1 MNLKQIILCFGVS
14 VTASGCFKPIVFN
27 PVPTPFPTTTTT
39 TPKPSGSTTTKPSGT
54 TTTGTGTTKPS
65 GTTTTGTG
73 TTTTGTGTT
82 TTGTGT
88 TTTGTGTTT
97 TGTGTTT
104 TGTGTTTTGTG
115 TGAKPT
121 DTENITAGKLP
132 KDINAEDNSPNTV
145 SYVNFFTGVVRKQ
158 AKTSLSTART
168 EIFETVGDLLVTLA
182 PDGDMHAYKPK
193 IRQIS
198 PRVSEEDR
206 NVYIKNAY
214 LFTVKEEDDQDF
226 HIIIGD
232 LSATG
237 EPINLM
243 NVEIAGLPEDVNSKD
258 FKILKK
264 VRSQFYAKYP
274 MFFDSNRK
282 TLTCDPPA
290 PISLRGSLF
299 FDTQH
304 SAGHIGSKNFKPLSV
319 WEIHPISYIKFK

>member
-1 MNLKQIILCFGVS
+1 MNLKQILLCFGVS
-14 VTASGCFKPIVFN
+14 VSVSGCFKPIVFN
-27 PVPTPFPTTTTT
+27 PVPTPFPNTTTTT
-39 TPKPSGSTTTKPSGT
+39 TPKPSGS
-54 TTTGTGTTKPS
+54 TTKPS

-73 TTTTGTGTT
+73 TTTTGTST

-88 TTTGTGTTT
+88 TTAGTGT
-97 TGTGTTT
+97 
-104 TGTGTTTTGTG
+104 
-115 TGAKPT
+115 KPT
-121 DTENITAGKLP
+121 DTENIAAGKLP
-132 KDINAEDNSPNTV
+132 KDVNAEDNSPNTV

-182 PDGDMHAYKPK
+182 PDGDMHAHNPK
-193 IRQIS
+193 IRQVS
-198 PRVSEEDR
+198 PRVAEEDR

-214 LFTVKEEDDQDF
+214 LFSVKEEEDQDF

-264 VRSQFYAKYP
+264 VRAQFYAKYP

-282 TLTCDPPA
+282 TLTCDPPI
-290 PISLRGSLF
+290 PLSLRGSLF

-304 SAGHIGSKNFKPLSV
+304 SAGHIGSKGFKPLSV

>member
-1 MNLKQIILCFGVS
+1 MSLKQILLCFGVS
-14 VTASGCFKPIVFN
+14 VSVSGCFKPIVFN
-27 PVPTPFPTTTTT
+27 PVPTPFPNTTTTT
-39 TPKPSGSTTTKPSGT
+39 TPKPSGS
-54 TTTGTGTTKPS
+54 TTKPS

-73 TTTTGTGTT
+73 TTTTGTST

-88 TTTGTGTTT
+88 TTAGTGT
-97 TGTGTTT
+97 
-104 TGTGTTTTGTG
+104 
-115 TGAKPT
+115 KPT
-121 DTENITAGKLP
+121 DTENIAAGKLP
-132 KDINAEDNSPNTV
+132 KDVNAEDNSPNTV

-182 PDGDMHAYKPK
+182 PDGDMHAHNPK
-193 IRQIS
+193 IRQVS
-198 PRVSEEDR
+198 PRVAEEDR

-214 LFTVKEEDDQDF
+214 LFSVKEEEDQDF

-264 VRSQFYAKYP
+264 VRAQFYAKYP

-282 TLTCDPPA
+282 TLTCDPPI
-290 PISLRGSLF
+290 PLSLRGSLF

-304 SAGHIGSKNFKPLSV
+304 SAGHIGSKGFKPLSV

>member
-1 MNLKQIILCFGVS
+1 
-14 VTASGCFKPIVFN
+14 
-27 PVPTPFPTTTTT
+27 
-39 TPKPSGSTTTKPSGT
+39 
-54 TTTGTGTTKPS
+54 
-65 GTTTTGTG
+65 
-73 TTTTGTGTT
+73 
-82 TTGTGT
+82 
-88 TTTGTGTTT
+88 
-97 TGTGTTT
+97 
-104 TGTGTTTTGTG
+104 
-115 TGAKPT
+115 
-121 DTENITAGKLP
+121 
-132 KDINAEDNSPNTV
+132 
-145 SYVNFFTGVVRKQ
+145 VRKQ

-182 PDGDMHAYKPK
+182 PDGDMHAHNPK
-193 IRQIS
+193 IRQVS
-198 PRVSEEDR
+198 PRVAEEDR

-214 LFTVKEEDDQDF
+214 LFSVKEEEDQDF

-264 VRSQFYAKYP
+264 VRAQFYAKYP

-282 TLTCDPPA
+282 TLTCDPPI
-290 PISLRGSLF
+290 PLSLRGSLF

-304 SAGHIGSKNFKPLSV
+304 SAGHIGSKGFKPLSV

>member
-39 TPKPSGSTTTKPSGT
+39 KPKPSGSTTTKPSGS
-54 TTTGTGTTKPS
+54 TTTGTGS
-65 GTTTTGTG
+65 TTTGTG
-73 TTTTGTGTT
+73 STT
-82 TTGTGT
+82 
-88 TTTGTGTTT
+88 
-97 TGTGTTT
+97 
-104 TGTGTTTTGTG
+104 TG

-121 DTENITAGKLP
+121 DLENITAGKLP
-132 KDINAEDNSPNTV
+132 KDVNAEDNGPNTA
-145 SYVNFFTGVVRKQ
+145 SYVNFFKGVVRKQ

-193 IRQIS
+193 IRQVS
-198 PRVSEEDR
+198 PRVPEEDR

-237 EPINLM
+237 DPINLM

-264 VRSQFYAKYP
+264 VRAQFYEKYP

-282 TLTCDPPA
+282 TLTCDPPV

-304 SAGHIGSKNFKPLSV
+304 SAGHIGSKGFKPLSV
-319 WEIHPISYIKFK
+319 WEIHPISYIKFR